1 MQASARIGHELTSGA
16 PCRARTL
23 RCTITAALLPPR
35 PAVAPFVR
43 PGNAALSLPC
53 QAHASSTVLC
63 NSATFAAAAAFPQS
77 DDGSPASRGA
87 FKKIF
92 FRLCLFLLFLT
103 TCHQIF
109 HSLNIIVI

>member
-1 MQASARIGHELTSGA
+1 MQSSARIGHELTSGA

-43 PGNAALSLPC
+43 HGNAAFFLPC
-53 QAHASSTVLC
+53 QARTSSTVVC
-63 NSATFAAAAAFPQS
+63 NSATLAAAAAFPQS

-87 FKKIF
+87 SLKKKYVA
-92 FRLCLFLLFLT
+92 C
-103 TCHQIF
+103 
-109 HSLNIIVI
+109 S